1 MMIIFSFIATRGSCQ
16 PIITTKKKKI
26 ENDFFAGKV

>member
-16 PIITTKKKKI
+16 PIITTKKKI